1 MARTT
6 REIYDAMLRD
16 KAQRSELA
24 ELNSSSTA
32 SIWRLL
38 LWVVASAINV
48 AEQLWEAWKM
58 EVDVELAEQT
68 PHRVDWYAAK
78 AKAFVRGKVLMPG
91 SDRYDLAGMSDS
103 EIDQLRIV
111 KYAAAIEGRDYSVLY
126 VKVAGEDAGGNRAP
140 LSDAEAVQVAAYMN
154 EVKDVG
160 VRIELVNKPADIF
173 RCSVKVL
180 YDPILS
186 PEVMRERVRSVIEAY
201 VENLEFNGEYS
212 NMALI
217 DAVQRVQGVKIAE
230 VEQATVEE
238 AGTGSERGVNVRYTP
253 VAGYMV
259 AEDIVVDLE
268 AYSVYESL

>member
-78 AKAFVRGKVLMPG
+78 AKAFVCGKVLMPG

-103 EIDQLRIV
+103 EIEQLRIV

-160 VRIELVNKPADIF
+160 VRIELVNKPADLF

-230 VEQATVEE
+230 VEQTTVEE
-238 AGTGSERGVNVRYTP
+238 AGTGVSRGVNVRYIP
-253 VAGYMV
+253 VAGYMKP
-259 AEDIVVDLE
+259 EEIIVNLE
-268 AYSVYESL
+268 AYSSYERI